1 MIRKHSFAHKN
12 MSKSNVF
19 NMPLLFA
26 CMAFIIFAY
35 FFVGVTGAWFTA
47 TDSGTTNPAT
57 PDVSLQVKYGN
68 AVMTNSTTISLD
80 SASDITIH
88 NTSNIA
94 VFVRAKVIV
103 NCVDHTTGHIL
114 TALNPADYISITTS
128 NFATVTGYNSN
139 FLYYYDGTLIDNTDP
154 SYDEDYPYDMG
165 FVALSKAGSAENT
178 SITLISH
185 SNIDNDECDPIPDN
199 VEIKISVFAEAIQ
212 VDTSKL
218 GLHKW
223 LA

>member
-1 MIRKHSFAHKN
+1 MIRKHSFEQKY

-35 FFVGVTGAWFTA
+35 FFVGWTGAWFTA
-47 TDSGTTNPAT
+47 TDSDTINPAT
-57 PDVSLQVKYGN
+57 PSVSLQVKYGN
-68 AVMTNSTTISLD
+68 DVMTNSTAISLD

-103 NCVDHTTGHIL
+103 NCVDSSGVVL
-114 TALNPADYISITTS
+114 TDLDPTDYANYTINA
-128 NFATVTGYNSN
+128 NFTAVTGYNTN
-139 FLYYYDGTLIDNTDP
+139 FLYYYDSLLIDNTDP
-154 SYDEDYPYDMG
+154 SYDNTYPYDMG
-165 FVALSKAGSAENT
+165 FKPLAKSGANSGTSVTIVSGINNT
-178 SITLISH
+178 SCESLPTGVS
-185 SNIDNDECDPIPDN
+185 
-199 VEIKISVFAEAIQ
+199 IKISVFAEAIQ